1 MYYGT
6 NNYDFRAV
14 PTQDEQSPPLV
25 GALAKATHRENSF
38 CAQAQK
44 SYQMIAPLCGAYVVM
59 YNNRK
64 HITVGIYA

>member
-1 MYYGT
+1 VLLAHKQFFALSCSRTVFKYG
-6 NNYDFRAV
+6 
-14 PTQDEQSPPLV
+14 
-25 GALAKATHRENSF
+25 LAKATHRENSF